1 MVEKNCLHGMME
13 ARRSARKESTFIMG
27 AHLNPLEKEVLIR
40 RYLSNPNVDIN
51 LFCEVNNVSITAF
64 KNWLK
69 KYNEQG
75 IEGLVS
81 KRKGEEMLGLM
92 PEGMD
97 PTNENLKRELMK
109 ARIEIERFKKNYT
122 VETTPDGDTVFRRLK
137 EKNTK
142 S

>member
-1 MVEKNCLHGMME
+1 
-13 ARRSARKESTFIMG
+13 MG

-81 KRKGEEMLGLM
+81 KRKGEEMPGLM
-92 PEGMD
+92 PEGVD

>member
-1 MVEKNCLHGMME
+1 MME
-13 ARRSARKESTFIMG
+13 ARRSTRKESTFIMG

-81 KRKGEEMLGLM
+81 KRKGEEMPGLM
-92 PEGMD
+92 PEGVD

>member
-1 MVEKNCLHGMME
+1 MME